1 MQSPPKTWKTSL
13 RSGPTRTFSGAAW
26 AIIVLATAIL
36 MVMAASLD
44 SDTPEAGF
52 TSGPDP
58 LLEIEA
64 RLVIAQ
70 ESLAPGT
77 GKTLLED
84 VLAKSPPDRALR
96 LSGVAALLFGPESGQ
111 RVLVETRE
119 GWASAGFEPTE
130 AIRSILEDLD
140 RLFAGEAGEAVVS
153 RVESTLGWFGRL
165 AVIGSERDEQLRQA
179 QRSQIMDAAS
189 WMMVQLVFV
198 LMVLGGLAVVG
209 LVMLVLAIV
218 WATQGVLHSR
228 LSPLVPHDGVYAETF
243 VVWLIGFQIL
253 MVFAA
258 VVAGDLP
265 ATLSMFVTFV
275 AFILSLAALAW
286 PVYRGVE
293 WSQVRT
299 DIGWTRGEGVLREFG
314 CGLIGY
320 MAAIPIA
327 GVGLFISMMLILL
340 TAPDEGAAAAAH
352 PIVNELASGG
362 WWIRIQVLMVASIA
376 APIVEETM
384 FRGVLYR
391 QVRSSVRGWSTWAAI
406 AVSAGTTSLIFA
418 LIHPQGLLAVPALMA
433 LAIAFCLAREWRGS
447 VIAPIVMHGV
457 SNGIVMTM
465 LMLMA

>member
-1 MQSPPKTWKTSL
+1 M
-13 RSGPTRTFSGAAW
+13 
-26 AIIVLATAIL
+26 
-36 MVMAASLD
+36 
-44 SDTPEAGF
+44 
-52 TSGPDP
+52 
-58 LLEIEA
+58 
-64 RLVIAQ
+64 AQ

-77 GKTLLED
+77 GKALLDD
-84 VLAKSPPDRALR
+84 VLAKSPPGQTLR
-96 LSGVAALLFGPESGQ
+96 LSGVAALLFGPDSARQVLREVQQ
-111 RVLVETRE
+111 R
-119 GWASAGFEPTE
+119 WASGTVEPTE
-130 AIRSILEDLD
+130 AERSILKDLD

-165 AVIGSERDEQLRQA
+165 AVIGSEQDEQQRNALRA
-179 QRSQIMDAAS
+179 PIMAAAS
-189 WMMVQLVFV
+189 WMMFQLVFV

-218 WATQGVLHSR
+218 WTTQGVLHSR
-228 LSPLVPHDGVYAETF
+228 LSLLARHDGVYAETF
-243 VVWLIGFQIL
+243 AVWLIGFSIL

-258 VVAGDLP
+258 VVAGELP
-265 ATLSMFVTFV
+265 ATLSMSVKFV

-286 PVYRGVE
+286 PVYRGVA
-293 WSQVRT
+293 WSRVRT

-327 GVGLFISMMLILL
+327 GVGLLITMMLILL

-352 PIVNELASGG
+352 PIVNELAGGG
-362 WWIRIQVLMVASIA
+362 WWMRIQVLMVASIA

-391 QVRSSVRGWSTWAAI
+391 QVRSCLSGWSTWAAI
-406 AVSAGTTSLIFA
+406 AASAGVTSLIFA

-447 VIAPIVMHGV
+447 VIAPMVMHGV

-465 LMLMA
+465 LMLMT

>member
-1 MQSPPKTWKTSL
+1 M
-13 RSGPTRTFSGAAW
+13 SGPN
-26 AIIVLATAIL
+26 
-36 MVMAASLD
+36 
-44 SDTPEAGF
+44 
-52 TSGPDP
+52 P

-64 RLVIAQ
+64 RLVMAQ

-77 GKTLLED
+77 GKALLDD
-84 VLAKSPPDRALR
+84 VLAKSPPGQTLR
-96 LSGVAALLFGPESGQ
+96 LSGVAALLFGPDSARQVLREVQQ
-111 RVLVETRE
+111 R
-119 GWASAGFEPTE
+119 WASGTVEPTE
-130 AIRSILEDLD
+130 AERSILKDLD

-165 AVIGSERDEQLRQA
+165 AVIGSEQDEQQRNALRA
-179 QRSQIMDAAS
+179 PIMAAAS
-189 WMMVQLVFV
+189 WMMFQLVFV

-218 WATQGVLHSR
+218 WTTQGVLHSR
-228 LSPLVPHDGVYAETF
+228 LSLLARHDGVYAETF
-243 VVWLIGFQIL
+243 AVWLIGFSIL

-258 VVAGDLP
+258 VVAGELP
-265 ATLSMFVTFV
+265 ATLSMSVKFV

-286 PVYRGVE
+286 PVYRGVA
-293 WSQVRT
+293 WSRVRT

-327 GVGLFISMMLILL
+327 GVGLLITMMLILL

-352 PIVNELASGG
+352 PIVNELAGGG
-362 WWIRIQVLMVASIA
+362 WWMRIQVLMVASIA

-391 QVRSSVRGWSTWAAI
+391 QVRSCLSGWSTWAAI
-406 AVSAGTTSLIFA
+406 AASAGVTSLIFA
-418 LIHPQGLLAVPALMA
+418 FIHPQGLLAVPALMA

-447 VIAPIVMHGV
+447 VIAPMVMHGV

-465 LMLMA
+465 LMLMT